1 MSGYD
6 DADPFAA
13 SNGSKREDVFRAIM
27 PQIMK
32 VLGGLFVPT
41 SDVHALRRLPEV
53 GFCNISFRF
62 PPRRTVKIF
71 GVFRE
76 QLRACNTHAD
86 AEAR

>member
-13 SNGSKREDVFRAIM
+13 SSRSKREDVFQAIM

-32 VLGGLFVPT
+32 ALRGLFVPT
-41 SDVHALRRLPEV
+41 SGLHALRCLHEV
-53 GFCNISFRF
+53 GFRNISFRR
-62 PPRRTVKIF
+62 PPRRTVKIL

-76 QLRACNTHAD
+76 QMFACNTHAD
-86 AEAR
+86 GEAR